1 MVLFWAMDA
10 LLVVWTFAF
19 VTSDFFYEQFTQ
31 QPKPRAT
38 SYAEASKRWT
48 GDESAQTAQ
57 DEKPAEA
64 EPVGELPSLL
74 ARALEQVED
83 QTFAIPNTHRS
94 WPDSLVSNN
103 RN

>member
-38 SYAEASKRWT
+38 SYAEASKRWA
-48 GDESAQTAQ
+48 GDESEKTAK
-57 DEKPAEA
+57 D

-83 QTFAIPNTHRS
+83 QTYAIPNTHRS